1 MEVSCFGLLSPP
13 SQQRRAI
20 FRTFNVQ
27 NSRPPP
33 PSRLAFIFICD
44 SSSWI
49 SSDATNPTS
58 STSDHPTK
66 LSALQFSWADQSRD
80 GRASSPSKTRPPITS
95 RSINFTFFF
104 SGVNLGRLF
113 DPFRL
118 KHFLPPCPVPSNL
131 SPLAVPTLRPG
142 WPLICRLDP

>member
-1 MEVSCFGLLSPP
+1 MKCGGRRERVEVSCFGLLSPP

-49 SSDATNPTS
+49 SSDAPTRPRRLL
-58 STSDHPTK
+58 TTQPK
-66 LSALQFSWADQSRD
+66 LSALQSPWEDQSRD
-80 GRASSPSKTRPPITS
+80 GRESILSTRHLG
-95 RSINFTFFF
+95 FFF
-104 SGVNLGRLF
+104 SGVDLGRLF